1 MKTIILA
8 GGFGTRLAEY
18 TNLIPKPM
26 VEIGGHPIL
35 WHIMNI
41 YSKYGYND
49 FVIALGYKGDV
60 IKDYFLNYYALNNDF
75 EVDLTDGSIKYINEK
90 KKNWKVTL
98 IDTGSNSM
106 TGGRIKRLQEY
117 IGNNPF
123 MLTYGDAVSD
133 INIKEL
139 VDFHKAHKKIGTVT
153 SVRPTARFGE
163 LAINDENTVESFQEK
178 PQTTQ
183 GWINGGFFV
192 FEPEFFDFIK
202 DGDSTILEREPLSN
216 LSKQSDL
223 VAFKHS
229 GFWQSMDTVRDRT
242 VLEELC
248 SDKNIPW
255 LK

>member
-26 VEIGGHPIL
+26 VEIGGKPIL
-35 WHIMNI
+35 WHIMSI

-75 EVDLTDGSIKYINEK
+75 EVDLTDGTIKYINEK

-106 TGGRIKRLQEY
+106 TGGRVKRLQEF

-139 VDFHKAHKKIGTVT
+139 VDFHKAHKKTGTVT

-163 LAINDENTVESFQEK
+163 LSINDENIVESFQEK

-192 FEPEFFDFIK
+192 FEPEFFNFI
-202 DGDSTILEREPLSN
+202 DDDSTILEGEPLSN

-242 VLEELC
+242 VLEEIC
-248 SDKNIPW
+248 SDKNTPW
-255 LK
+255 LI

>member
-18 TNLIPKPM
+18 TSLIPKPM

-41 YSKYGYND
+41 YSSYGYND
-49 FVIALGYKGDV
+49 FIIALGYKGEV
-60 IKDYFLNYYALNNDF
+60 IKDYFLNYYALNSDF
-75 EVDLTDGSIKYINEK
+75 EVDLSDGSISYIKEK
-90 KKNWKVTL
+90 KRNWKVTL
-98 IDTGSNSM
+98 VDTGSNSM
-106 TGGRIKRLQEY
+106 TGGRVKRLQEY
-117 IGNNPF
+117 IGNNTF
-123 MLTYGDAVSD
+123 MLTYGDAVAD

-139 VDFHKAHKKIGTVT
+139 VEFHKANKKIGTVT

-163 LAINDENTVESFQEK
+163 LSINDNNIVDSFQEK

-192 FEPEFFDFIK
+192 FEPDFFDFIK
-202 DGDSTILEREPLSN
+202 NDGTILEREPLET
-216 LSKQSDL
+216 LSKQNNL
-223 VAFKHS
+223 AAYKHS
-229 GFWQSMDTVRDRT
+229 GFWQSMDTLRDRNI
-242 VLEELC
+242 LEDIWASE
-248 SDKNIPW
+248 NAPW

>member
-1 MKTIILA
+1 MKTVILA
-8 GGFGTRLAEY
+8 GGLGTRLAEY

-49 FVIALGYKGDV
+49 FVIALGYKGAV
-60 IKDYFLNYYALNNDF
+60 IKDYFQNYYSLNNDF
-75 EVDLTDGSIKYINEK
+75 EVDLSDGSIKYINEK

-106 TGGRIKRLQEY
+106 TGGRVKRLQKY
-117 IGNNPF
+117 IGKNPF

-133 INIKEL
+133 VNIKEL
-139 VDFHKAHKKIGTVT
+139 VEFHKAHKRIGTVT

-163 LAINDENTVESFQEK
+163 LDINYENTVESFQEK

-192 FEPEFFDFIK
+192 FEPEFFDFIN
-202 DGDSTILEREPLSN
+202 DDSTILEREPLENLSNQSN
-216 LSKQSDL
+216 LM
-223 VAFKHS
+223 AYKHS
-229 GFWQSMDTVRDRT
+229 GFWQSMDTIRDRT
-242 VLEELC
+242 VLEAI
-248 SDKNIPW
+248 SADKNTPW

>member
-26 VEIGGHPIL
+26 VEIGGKPIL
-35 WHIMNI
+35 WHIMSI

-49 FVIALGYKGDV
+49 FVVALGYKGDV

-75 EVDLTDGSIKYINEK
+75 EVDLKDGTIKYINEK

-106 TGGRIKRLQEY
+106 TGGRVKRLQKY

-139 VDFHKAHKKIGTVT
+139 VDFHKAHKKTGTVT

-163 LAINDENTVESFQEK
+163 LSINNENTVESFQEK

-192 FEPEFFDFIK
+192 FEPEFFNFI
-202 DGDSTILEREPLSN
+202 DDDSTILEREPLSN

-223 VAFKHS
+223 VAFKHT

-242 VLEELC
+242 VLEEIC
-248 SDKNIPW
+248 SVKNTPW